1 MNTHRPQ
8 GTPQILPSFKEYTS
22 SATYPE
28 EVKDTLGTPMKV
40 KPLDQMK
47 LEDVDLDTCNHDIPF
62 SSREVSSFDEPKPQP
77 QPLPSFPSLD
87 VSLGDERGPKPPI
100 KPHSPDSYTMKV
112 ADILA
117 IHTSSSPH
125 VIEDDFFRERPSL
138 PLKTKELEK
147 GGLKKHTGLSI

>member
-22 SATYPE
+22 SATYSK

-47 LEDVDLDTCNHDIPF
+47 LEDVGLDTCNHDIPF
-62 SSREVSSFDEPKPQP
+62 SSREVSSFDEPEPQP

-100 KPHSPDSYTMKV
+100 KPHSLDSYTMKV
-112 ADILA
+112 IL
-117 IHTSSSPH
+117 
-125 VIEDDFFRERPSL
+125 DDESL
-138 PLKTKELEK
+138 EVHCIFSWTIL
-147 GGLKKHTGLSI
+147 G